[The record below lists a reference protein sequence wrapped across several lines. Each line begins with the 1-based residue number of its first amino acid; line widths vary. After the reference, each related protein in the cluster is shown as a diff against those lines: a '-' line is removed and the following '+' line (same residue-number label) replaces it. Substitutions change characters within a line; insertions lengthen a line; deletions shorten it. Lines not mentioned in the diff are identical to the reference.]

1 MFEISP
7 ISGPEAYEITHTFPY
22 NPSFYGE
29 KIFWTL
35 CHTQILTATSSM
47 HTFVIKGVA
56 WSKTGLKIN
65 PQKFQ

>member
-29 KIFWTL
+29 KIFRTL
-35 CHTQILTATSSM
+35 CHPQILTATSSM

-56 WSKTGLKIN
+56 
-65 PQKFQ
+65 